1 MTGRQ
6 GTPRPPTSAFIE
18 LRPRIRHTISV
29 PPLSLASTV
38 SDSPKAI
45 GAPTTTPIV
54 APLIP
59 HHAHTS
65 HAHTHPTPPRPP
77 TPAQLTPTITA
88 LRTIQKSSD
97 PSFVCTIC
105 WSPQYLPSTP
115 RVLGRS
121 SRIVCHQCWRAV
133 LDLSICWV
141 CGECIVR
148 GDEVVSLGWCFW
160 HRGCFGCLLCGVRLG
175 EKVLRE
181 CESECENGRGRY
193 GNTGEDG
200 CGDRG
205 RGTELDKIPLCEWCE
220 TETKIKGYGEKK
232 VLERGLENVTKSDGG
247 LTRCR
252 LEKLDEDKGLGGK
265 SNINLN
271 GKKDVVDGLDGEERE
286 EPGSSLPLSSSSIS
300 PTNATNQSSKSSTT
314 NERKIR
320 KIIRDSSTP
329 QEEVA
334 LLGDAAKMGVSE
346 DGNPDDS
353 IHSHSDTEP
362 AHFGQADPSNS
373 SSSIASPPSDI
384 YVSIYDPS
392 GQAFVPS
399 KTKPLPKWM
408 SLLPNNVHR
417 EREETEG
424 DASQKKSRAAI
435 SRAKLPEAY
444 ADGASSRHS
453 DDCPGDHGPSTLCPT
468 EEGTIEIS
476 PREHSEQVTPKG
488 ILLLFFYFT
497 YYYVLERSILKY
509 LTLPD
514 RLSIRERANS
524 ASEST
529 SDSTRCP
536 SASTL
541 SSLALPS
548 PHQKAFKT
556 TRPRSV
562 SIEEKLP
569 RPHQHPASAYR
580 RANRSSTIESACI
593 KPNGL
598 VTTIQFPEHTPRD
611 VSERPLTPYPKSD
624 SPDPFQTQPISSSS
638 SSSALHPNPKA
649 TLLHSPL
656 SSFITPRKG
665 SCCGLSTSL
674 ESASVGEIKKRER
687 GESSFDSVFESFPR
701 PEIGKNNSNY
711 ASSLCRSPKLGFLE
725 KGNEY
730 LEYVSGVILPGVGR
744 EGDAGKEADKEG
756 IVERIR
762 RQRVGTVSLGQVAQK
777 VKEEKERKRAETQIQ
792 AEWNWLDSESKNQI
806 SNAIVE
812 QEASG
817 QVGSG
822 RSSRRNRGVS
832 EDEVGRVSRDGSRMG
847 GRRRRGTSGEERG
860 QGSRVGSRVGSRKER
875 ERMERDKLEKGDS
888 KGKGKGKKKLVE
900 EEEGRAKVEDGVSG
914 DIDESREQLKKELKG
929 LLFGEE

>member
-6 GTPRPPTSAFIE
+6 GTPRPATSTFIE

-29 PPLSLASTV
+29 SPLSLASIV
-38 SDSPKAI
+38 SDSLKAI
-45 GAPTTTPIV
+45 GAPITPIV
-54 APLIP
+54 TPLVP
-59 HHAHTS
+59 HHTHTS
-65 HAHTHPTPPRPP
+65 HPHTHPTPPRPP

-88 LRTIQKSSD
+88 LRTIQK
-97 PSFVCTIC
+97 
-105 WSPQYLPSTP
+105 
-115 RVLGRS
+115 
-121 SRIVCHQCWRAV
+121 
-133 LDLSICWV
+133 
-141 CGECIVR
+141 
-148 GDEVVSLGWCFW
+148 
-160 HRGCFGCLLCGVRLG
+160 LG
-175 EKVLRE
+175 ERVLRE
-181 CESECENGRGRY
+181 CESECENGRERY
-193 GNTGEDG
+193 GNNGEDG
-200 CGDRG
+200 YGDR
-205 RGTELDKIPLCEWCE
+205 RKGTELDKVPLCEWCE

-252 LEKLDEDKGLGGK
+252 LEKLDEDKGLRG
-265 SNINLN
+265 NLNLNLN
-271 GKKDVVDGLDGEERE
+271 GKKDVVVGLDGEETE
-286 EPGSSLPLSSSSIS
+286 ETEPSPTSPSSSIS
-300 PTNATNQSSKSSTT
+300 PTNMTKKSSNSSTI

-320 KIIRDSSTP
+320 NIIRDSSTP

-334 LLGDAAKMGVSE
+334 LLSDAAKMGVSE

-353 IHSHSDTEP
+353 THSHSDTEP
-362 AHFGQADPSNS
+362 AHFGQADPSTS
-373 SSSIASPPSDI
+373 SSSISSPPSDI
-384 YVSIYDPS
+384 YVSIYDPV
-392 GQAFVPS
+392 GRAFVPS

-424 DASQKKSRAAI
+424 DASQKKSRAAV

-444 ADGASSRHS
+444 ADGASSSHS
-453 DDCPGDHGPSTLCPT
+453 DDCPGDHGPFTSCPT
-468 EEGTIEIS
+468 EEGLTEVS
-476 PREHSEQVTPKG
+476 PREHSEQVTPK
-488 ILLLFFYFT
+488 
-497 YYYVLERSILKY
+497 
-509 LTLPD
+509 D

-529 SDSTRCP
+529 SDSTRRP

-548 PHQKAFKT
+548 PQQKALKT

-598 VTTIQFPEHTPRD
+598 VQPIQYPEHTPRD

-624 SPDPFQTQPISSSS
+624 SPDPFQTQQISSSS
-638 SSSALHPNPKA
+638 STPHPNSKP

-656 SSFITPRKG
+656 SNFITTRKG

-730 LEYVSGVILPGVGR
+730 LEYVSGVILPGGGR
-744 EGDAGKEADKEG
+744 EGDAGKEGGKEG

-762 RQRVGTVSLGQVAQK
+762 RQRVGTVSLAQVAQN

-792 AEWNWLDSESKNQI
+792 TEWNWLDNESKNHTP
-806 SNAIVE
+806 NAIVE
-812 QEASG
+812 QEANAQG
-817 QVGSG
+817 GSS
-822 RSSRRNRGVS
+822 RSLRRNRGVS
-832 EDEVGRVSRDGSRMG
+832 EDEMGRLWRDGSRMG

-875 ERMERDKLEKGDS
+875 EREREKMERDKLEKGD
-888 KGKGKGKKKLVE
+888 GKGKGKEKPVE
-900 EEEGRAKVEDGVSG
+900 EEESRIKVEDDVGGGV
-914 DIDESREQLKKELKG
+914 DESREQLKRELKG
-929 LLFGEE
+929 LFGEE

>member
-1 MTGRQ
+1 MTGRR
-6 GTPRPPTSAFIE
+6 GTPRPATSTFIE
-18 LRPRIRHTISV
+18 LRPRTRHTISV

-45 GAPTTTPIV
+45 GAPSTPIV
-54 APLIP
+54 TPLVP
-59 HHAHTS
+59 HHTHTS
-65 HAHTHPTPPRPP
+65 HPHTHLTPPRPP

-97 PSFVCTIC
+97 PAFVCTIC

-121 SRIVCHQCWRAV
+121 SRIVCHPCWRAV

-175 EKVLRE
+175 ERVLRE

-193 GNTGEDG
+193 ENTGEDG
-200 CGDRG
+200 YGDRR

-252 LEKLDEDKGLGGK
+252 LEKLDEDKGLGG
-265 SNINLN
+265 NLNLNLN
-271 GKKDVVDGLDGEERE
+271 GKKDVVVGLDGEERE
-286 EPGSSLPLSSSSIS
+286 ETGSSPTSPSSSVS
-300 PTNATNQSSKSSTT
+300 PTNMTNKSSKSSTM

-334 LLGDAAKMGVSE
+334 LLSDAAKMGVSE
-346 DGNPDDS
+346 DRNPDDS
-353 IHSHSDTEP
+353 THSHSDTEP
-362 AHFGQADPSNS
+362 AHFGQVDASNS
-373 SSSIASPPSDI
+373 SSSISSPPTDI
-384 YVSIYDPS
+384 YVSIYDPA

-424 DASQKKSRAAI
+424 DASQKKTRAAV

-444 ADGASSRHS
+444 ADGASSSHS
-453 DDCPGDHGPSTLCPT
+453 DDCPGDHGPFTSCPT
-468 EEGTIEIS
+468 GEGLTEVS
-476 PREHSEQVTPKG
+476 PREFSGQVTPK
-488 ILLLFFYFT
+488 
-497 YYYVLERSILKY
+497 ERSILRY

-514 RLSIRERANS
+514 RLSVRERAGS

-529 SDSTRCP
+529 SDSTRRP

-548 PHQKAFKT
+548 PQQKAFKI

-569 RPHQHPASAYR
+569 RPHQHPVSAYR
-580 RANRSSTIESACI
+580 RTNRSSTIESACI

-598 VTTIQFPEHTPRD
+598 VQIIPHPEHTPRD

-624 SPDPFQTQPISSSS
+624 SPDPFQTQHISSSS
-638 SSSALHPNPKA
+638 SSSTPYLNSKP

-656 SSFITPRKG
+656 SNFITPRKG

-730 LEYVSGVILPGVGR
+730 LEYVSGVILPGGGR
-744 EGDAGKEADKEG
+744 EGDVGKEVGKEG

-762 RQRVGTVSLGQVAQK
+762 RQRVGTVSLGQVAQH

-792 AEWNWLDSESKNQI
+792 TEWRWLDNESKNHTP
-806 SNAIVE
+806 NATVE
-812 QEASG
+812 QEANA

-832 EDEVGRVSRDGSRMG
+832 EDEVGRLSRDGSRVG

-860 QGSRVGSRVGSRKER
+860 QGSRAGSRKER
-875 ERMERDKLEKGDS
+875 EREREREKTERDKLGRGDS
-888 KGKGKGKKKLVE
+888 KGKGKGKVVE
-900 EEEGRAKVEDGVSG
+900 EEESRTKDEDDVGGGV
-914 DIDESREQLKKELKG
+914 DESREQLKRELKG
-929 LLFGEE
+929 LFGEE

>member
-6 GTPRPPTSAFIE
+6 GTPRPATSTFIE
-18 LRPRIRHTISV
+18 LRPRTRHTISV

-38 SDSPKAI
+38 SDSPKAL
-45 GAPTTTPIV
+45 GAPITPIV
-54 APLIP
+54 TPLVP

-65 HAHTHPTPPRPP
+65 HPHTHPTPTRPP

-175 EKVLRE
+175 ERVLKE

-193 GNTGEDG
+193 GNNGEEA
-200 CGDRG
+200 CGDR
-205 RGTELDKIPLCEWCE
+205 RKGTELDKIPLCEWCE

-252 LEKLDEDKGLGGK
+252 LEKLDEDKGLGRN
-265 SNINLN
+265 SNLNLN
-271 GKKDVVDGLDGEERE
+271 GKKDFVVGLDGEERE
-286 EPGSSLPLSSSSIS
+286 ETGPSPTSPSSSVS
-300 PTNATNQSSKSSTT
+300 PTSMTDKSSKSSTM

-334 LLGDAAKMGVSE
+334 LLSDAAKMGVSE

-353 IHSHSDTEP
+353 THSHSDTEP
-362 AHFGQADPSNS
+362 AHFGQADPSTS
-373 SSSIASPPSDI
+373 SSSTSSPPSDI
-384 YVSIYDPS
+384 YVSIYDPA

-424 DASQKKSRAAI
+424 DTSQKKSQAAV

-444 ADGASSRHS
+444 ADGASSSHS
-453 DDCPGDHGPSTLCPT
+453 DDCQGDHGPFTSCPT
-468 EEGTIEIS
+468 EEGLTGVF
-476 PREHSEQVTPKG
+476 PREHSGQVTPK
-488 ILLLFFYFT
+488 
-497 YYYVLERSILKY
+497 ERSILRY

-514 RLSIRERANS
+514 RLSFRERANS

-529 SDSTRCP
+529 SDSTRRP

-548 PHQKAFKT
+548 PHQKACKT

-593 KPNGL
+593 KPKGL
-598 VTTIQFPEHTPRD
+598 VRIIPHPEHTPRD
-611 VSERPLTPYPKSD
+611 VSERPLTPYPKID
-624 SPDPFQTQPISSSS
+624 SPDPFQTQHISSSS
-638 SSSALHPNPKA
+638 STPHPNSKP

-656 SSFITPRKG
+656 SNFITPRKG

-674 ESASVGEIKKRER
+674 ESASVGEIKRRER

-730 LEYVSGVILPGVGR
+730 LEYMSGVILPGGGR
-744 EGDAGKEADKEG
+744 EGDAGKEGGKEG
-756 IVERIR
+756 IVEKIR
-762 RQRVGTVSLGQVAQK
+762 RQRVGTVSLGQVAQN

-792 AEWNWLDSESKNQI
+792 TEWNWLDHESKTHTP
-806 SNAIVE
+806 NAIVE
-812 QEASG
+812 QDANA

-832 EDEVGRVSRDGSRMG
+832 EDEVGRLSRDGSRMS

-860 QGSRVGSRVGSRKER
+860 QASRVGSRKER
-875 ERMERDKLEKGDS
+875 EREREREKIERDRLEKGDS
-888 KGKGKGKKKLVE
+888 KGKGKEKLVE
-900 EEEGRAKVEDGVSG
+900 KEESRIKVEDDVGGGV
-914 DIDESREQLKKELKG
+914 DESREQLKRELKG
-929 LLFGEE
+929 LFGEE

>member
-6 GTPRPPTSAFIE
+6 GTPRPATSTFIE
-18 LRPRIRHTISV
+18 LRPRTRHTISV

-38 SDSPKAI
+38 SDFPKAI
-45 GAPTTTPIV
+45 GAPITPIV
-54 APLIP
+54 TPP
-59 HHAHTS
+59 VSHHTHTS
-65 HAHTHPTPPRPP
+65 HPHTHTAPPRPP

-175 EKVLRE
+175 ERVLRE
-181 CESECENGRGRY
+181 CESECENGRGRF
-193 GNTGEDG
+193 GNNGEDR
-200 CGDRG
+200 CGDQRK
-205 RGTELDKIPLCEWCE
+205 GTELDKIPLCEWCE

-252 LEKLDEDKGLGGK
+252 LEKLDEDKGLGG
-265 SNINLN
+265 NLNLNLN
-271 GKKDVVDGLDGEERE
+271 GKKDVVVGLDGEERE
-286 EPGSSLPLSSSSIS
+286 ETGSSPTSPSSTVS
-300 PTNATNQSSKSSTT
+300 ATNMTNKSSKLSTM
-314 NERKIR
+314 NEKMIR

-329 QEEVA
+329 QVCVPVPFCLVINIHINTFRKEEVA
-334 LLGDAAKMGVSE
+334 LLSDAAKMGVSE

-353 IHSHSDTEP
+353 AHSHSDAEP
-362 AHFGQADPSNS
+362 AHFGQADASTS
-373 SSSIASPPSDI
+373 SSSISSPPTDI
-384 YVSIYDPS
+384 YVSIYDPA

-424 DASQKKSRAAI
+424 DAGQKKSRAAV

-444 ADGASSRHS
+444 ADGASSSHS
-453 DDCPGDHGPSTLCPT
+453 DDCPGDHGPFTSCPT
-468 EEGTIEIS
+468 GEGLTEVS
-476 PREHSEQVTPKG
+476 PRKFSGQVTPKG

-497 YYYVLERSILKY
+497 YYYVLERSILRY

-514 RLSIRERANS
+514 RLSIRERAGS

-529 SDSTRCP
+529 SDSTRRP

-548 PHQKAFKT
+548 PQQKAFKT

-580 RANRSSTIESACI
+580 RTNRSSTIESACI

-598 VTTIQFPEHTPRD
+598 VQIIPHPEHTPRD

-624 SPDPFQTQPISSSS
+624 SPDPFQTQHISSSPS
-638 SSSALHPNPKA
+638 SSTTHPNSKP

-656 SSFITPRKG
+656 SNFITPRKG

-674 ESASVGEIKKRER
+674 EGASVGEIKKRER

-744 EGDAGKEADKEG
+744 EGDAGKEGGKEG

-762 RQRVGTVSLGQVAQK
+762 RQRVGTVRYVSFIPFKEGSYLGFQGWG
-777 VKEEKERKRAETQIQ
+777 E
-792 AEWNWLDSESKNQI
+792 LC
-806 SNAIVE
+806 
-812 QEASG
+812 
-817 QVGSG
+817 
-822 RSSRRNRGVS
+822 SRR
-832 EDEVGRVSRDGSRMG
+832 EY
-847 GRRRRGTSGEERG
+847 
-860 QGSRVGSRVGSRKER
+860 
-875 ERMERDKLEKGDS
+875 
-888 KGKGKGKKKLVE
+888 
-900 EEEGRAKVEDGVSG
+900 A
-914 DIDESREQLKKELKG
+914 
-929 LLFGEE
+929 

>member
-6 GTPRPPTSAFIE
+6 GTPRPATSTFIE
-18 LRPRIRHTISV
+18 LRPRTRHTISV

-38 SDSPKAI
+38 TDSPKAL
-45 GAPTTTPIV
+45 GAPITPIV
-54 APLIP
+54 TPLVA

-65 HAHTHPTPPRPP
+65 HPHTHPTPTRPP

-88 LRTIQKSSD
+88 LRTIQK
-97 PSFVCTIC
+97 
-105 WSPQYLPSTP
+105 LGE
-115 RVLGRS
+115 RVL
-121 SRIVCHQCWRAV
+121 
-133 LDLSICWV
+133 
-141 CGECIVR
+141 
-148 GDEVVSLGWCFW
+148 
-160 HRGCFGCLLCGVRLG
+160 
-175 EKVLRE
+175 KE

-193 GNTGEDG
+193 GNNGEEA
-200 CGDRG
+200 CGDG
-205 RGTELDKIPLCEWCE
+205 RKGTELDKIPLCEWCE

-252 LEKLDEDKGLGGK
+252 LEKLDEDKGLGRN
-265 SNINLN
+265 SNLNLN
-271 GKKDVVDGLDGEERE
+271 GKKDFVVGLDGEERE
-286 EPGSSLPLSSSSIS
+286 ETGPSPTSPSSSVS
-300 PTNATNQSSKSSTT
+300 PTNMTDKSSKSSTM

-334 LLGDAAKMGVSE
+334 LLSDAAKMGVSE

-353 IHSHSDTEP
+353 THSHSDTEP
-362 AHFGQADPSNS
+362 AHFGQADPSTS
-373 SSSIASPPSDI
+373 SSSISSPPSDI
-384 YVSIYDPS
+384 YVSIYDPA

-424 DASQKKSRAAI
+424 DTSQKKSQAAV

-444 ADGASSRHS
+444 ADGASSSHS
-453 DDCPGDHGPSTLCPT
+453 DDCQGDHGPFTSCPT
-468 EEGTIEIS
+468 EEGLTGVS
-476 PREHSEQVTPKG
+476 PREHSGQVTPK
-488 ILLLFFYFT
+488 
-497 YYYVLERSILKY
+497 
-509 LTLPD
+509 D
-514 RLSIRERANS
+514 RLSFRERANS

-529 SDSTRCP
+529 SDSTRRP

-548 PHQKAFKT
+548 PHQKACKT

-593 KPNGL
+593 KPKGL
-598 VTTIQFPEHTPRD
+598 VRIIPHPEHTPRD
-611 VSERPLTPYPKSD
+611 VSERPLTPYPKID
-624 SPDPFQTQPISSSS
+624 SPDPFQTQHISSSS
-638 SSSALHPNPKA
+638 STPHPNSKP

-656 SSFITPRKG
+656 SNFITPRKG

-674 ESASVGEIKKRER
+674 ESASVGEIKRRER

-730 LEYVSGVILPGVGR
+730 LEYMSGVILPGGGR
-744 EGDAGKEADKEG
+744 EGDAGKEGGKEG
-756 IVERIR
+756 IVEKIR
-762 RQRVGTVSLGQVAQK
+762 RQRVGTVSLGQVAQN

-792 AEWNWLDSESKNQI
+792 TEWNWLDHESKTHTP
-806 SNAIVE
+806 NAIVE
-812 QEASG
+812 QDANA
-817 QVGSG
+817 QVGGG

-832 EDEVGRVSRDGSRMG
+832 EDEVGRLSRDGSRMS

-860 QGSRVGSRVGSRKER
+860 QASRVGSRKER
-875 ERMERDKLEKGDS
+875 EREREREKIERDRLEKGDS
-888 KGKGKGKKKLVE
+888 KGKGKEKLVE
-900 EEEGRAKVEDGVSG
+900 EEESRIKVEDDVGGGV
-914 DIDESREQLKKELKG
+914 DESREQLKRELKG
-929 LLFGEE
+929 LFDEE